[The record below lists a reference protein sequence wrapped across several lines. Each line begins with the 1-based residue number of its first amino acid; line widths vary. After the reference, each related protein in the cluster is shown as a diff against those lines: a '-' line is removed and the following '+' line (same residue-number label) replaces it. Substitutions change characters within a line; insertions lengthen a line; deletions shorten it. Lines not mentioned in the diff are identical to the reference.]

1 MTNEQK
7 LKSSLV
13 ILKPTFMSDG
23 KPKSRLNI
31 GVFISS
37 RVMITNEISLYSSDG
52 SPNISVPMILKDPDG
67 KYSNM
72 SPILSLKDCKVYKYP
87 TDSDPL
93 GTSRIRV
100 VILKKPIELYINDV
114 MPISMYSGTIDKGF
128 ECNIMESNENPD
140 FTYTFSR
147 INTTVKSIV
156 SDRADVDSYHSV
168 SKNTYKNPVFS
179 TTDELC
185 GLITASSSSSYGF
198 VIFDKNIR
206 SWLSG
211 IVDSNKASGI
221 YNHRGKDFYYNDD
234 VRVISK
240 YDPIDFDGKRYITDD
255 NGVLTEYTYDDDIDA
270 MLLEE
275 DPNLIPTPDVSVE
288 YETRTQDLETLTQFD
303 LPDVKL
309 EVEELKPKPQEE
321 QSVSGSYSK
330 ESDKFSV
337 IDTYHVIPPKEPQNL
352 YERLSPTKTF
362 VDYLDKPVGHGV
374 LEDFYNKLTA
384 IDHRYGIM
392 LDSVKTQKDLLQ
404 FMVNFRWRR
413 FNLLDHYVPFTDYAQ
428 LSTGV
433 LNNVKMPSDFPVL
446 ITGNTVM
453 NKKNKFNK
461 SLPFSV
467 DYTSNAI
474 VYTEGA
480 GKATMNAELGVAY
493 SNSINTLNMSCYW
506 YDADWLIT
514 NQDTSLKFTSVND
527 VIKLFKFK
535 YRIMA
540 VTGVEYFDEYMT
552 VYIISNYTEHALT
565 FDKEFNLVE
574 DFMTEI
580 FPPEIVKLLDP
591 KNVIFRDKYQYY
603 VNNDDGSIM
612 TFPLRDMFTIDNVL
626 VKKYSIHQTT
636 LKDPRPIPIVKDGPR
651 INTKYGEQY
660 CMMWSFNE
668 SVSLLTL
675 YPAMGY
681 EFDKYSFYN
690 PRKYLTQADYDEA
703 CIPLHKGFRRTQIYP
718 WFWGRPG
725 FTWVNGFYYGYGDYY
740 GRYFSFWNMYW
751 WFYW

>member
-13 ILKPTFMSDG
+13 ILKPTFMYEG

-37 RVMITNEISLYSSDG
+37 RVMITEEISLYSADG
-52 SPNISVPMILKDPDG
+52 SPNISVPMILKDSDG

-72 SPILSLKDCKVYKYP
+72 SPILSLKDCKIYNYP
-87 TDSDPL
+87 TNSDPL
-93 GTSRIRV
+93 GTGRLRA

-114 MPISMYSGTIDKGF
+114 IPISMYSGTIDKGF

-156 SDRADVDSYHSV
+156 SDRADIDSYHPEF
-168 SKNTYKNPVFS
+168 KNTHKNPVFS

-185 GLITASSSSSYGF
+185 GWVTAFSKSNYGF
-198 VIFDKNIR
+198 VMFDKNVR

-221 YNHRGKDFYYNDD
+221 YNHRGKDFYYNND
-234 VRVISK
+234 VRVVSK

-270 MLLEE
+270 MLLDE
-275 DPNLIPTPDVSVE
+275 DPNLISTPDVSVE
-288 YETRTQDLETLTQFD
+288 YETRTKDLETLTQFD

-309 EVEELKPKPQEE
+309 EVEELKPKTQEE

-337 IDTYHVIPPKEPQNL
+337 IDTYHVIPPKEPKNL

-574 DFMTEI
+574 DLMTEI

>member
-13 ILKPTFMSDG
+13 ILKPTFMYDG

-37 RVMITNEISLYSSDG
+37 RVMITEEISLYFADG
-52 SPNISVPMILKDPDG
+52 NPNISVPMILKDSDG

-72 SPILSLKDCKVYKYP
+72 SPILSLKDCKIYNYP

-93 GTSRIRV
+93 GTGRLRA

-114 MPISMYSGTIDKGF
+114 IPISMYSGTIDKGF

-156 SDRADVDSYHSV
+156 SDRADVDSYHPEF
-168 SKNTYKNPVFS
+168 KNTHKNPVFS

-185 GLITASSSSSYGF
+185 GWVTAFSKSNYGF
-198 VIFDKNIR
+198 VMFDKNVR

-221 YNHRGKDFYYNDD
+221 YNHRGKDFYYNND
-234 VRVISK
+234 VRIVSK

-255 NGVLTEYTYDDDIDA
+255 NGVLTEYTYDDYIDS

-309 EVEELKPKPQEE
+309 EVEELKPKSQEE

-330 ESDKFSV
+330 EKDKFSV

-352 YERLSPTKTF
+352 YERLSPNKTF
-362 VDYLDKPVGHGV
+362 VDYLDKPVGRGV

-392 LDSVKTQKDLLQ
+392 LDSVKTQKELLQ

-433 LNNVKMPSDFPVL
+433 LNNVKLPSDFPVL

-540 VTGVEYFDEYMT
+540 VTGVEYFDENMT

-565 FDKEFNLVE
+565 FDKEFNLLE
-574 DFMTEI
+574 DLTTEI
-580 FPPEIVKLLDP
+580 FPPEIVGLLDP

-603 VNNDDGSIM
+603 VNNEDGSIM
-612 TFPLRDMFTIDNVL
+612 TFPLRDMFTVDNVL
-626 VKKYSIHQTT
+626 VKKYSMHKTT

-660 CMMWSFNE
+660 CMMWSFND